1 MRLSHYIEKLLDVKG
16 RGKAV
21 QIGDWLE
28 MGHGGKLLQ
37 ALSLPDDTH

>member
-1 MRLSHYIEKLLDVKG
+1 MRLSHYTEEPSDVKG

-28 MGHGGKLLQ
+28 MGKLLQ